1 MQEEGKQQRKEGT
14 TMEAGLLDSII
25 SRLLESRQTRLA
37 KQPQVQLSEN
47 EIRQLCAV
55 AKEIFLQQPNLLELE
70 APIKICGKPPSSF
83 PLTIYSLRYTTWFFA
98 GFIPFFITYR

>member
-1 MQEEGKQQRKEGT
+1 MEEEGKRQGKEGT

-25 SRLLESRQTRLA
+25 SRLLELRQTRLA

-70 APIKICGKPPSSF
+70 APGSGERDGIVAPAVQG
-83 PLTIYSLRYTTWFFA
+83 A
-98 GFIPFFITYR
+98 AD